1 MDRTRL
7 SRMRL
12 ICFASV
18 LALALGIPS
27 AAQSGGNLVSITA
40 SATEGRAPLLVSFSG
55 SVAKDISATYDWDF
69 GDGSARATG
78 QKVDHT
84 FSAGGFYTVVLTAK
98 DPASTWSGSATVII
112 HAWEK
117 VQVSAT
123 ATPTS
128 GPGPLTVN
136 FYASV
141 SGGKPP
147 YLFYWD
153 LGDGTFL
160 ANEQNP
166 VHTYGASGY
175 YKVLLTVFDSV
186 HGGVLD
192 SHLVVGVTSPGALQG
207 RVGIGSE
214 GSFYLLDGQGITFG
228 VITAKEVSTGKTTQA
243 NIVKGVYSFPALP
256 PGMYDLTASLTYT
269 DFIPYDANLLTYG
282 CPGPSGGTL
291 LKQIISRPVRI
302 DLSAS
307 PQAQDVVFPPPLV
320 FLHGTLDCYQK
331 WYSAGSDPALTRMW
345 DNDARANGYLSF
357 TPNYAWWVSQA
368 TWPQRAEEVYQEIA
382 SDLTGLGSVPP
393 PAVIVAHDMG
403 GLVARALMSG
413 THDSAPL
420 LQNVRRIYLLGTP
433 NSGSDLLL
441 GGGNASPL
449 SQDAIIRRFNQTY
462 TDFGNTEV
470 YAIGGSQGQ
479 WGLINTDGY
488 VSLQSA
494 FTIAQQ
500 VCSTDAFGFPVC
512 KNFPVQM
519 FDSGAGHIFPYGHS
533 DLGSPASAV
542 DIFENTILPWVS
554 GLASARAVLPAMAV
568 IGPMS
573 PAGAIIWGTHTRTI
587 GSNSQSLPPSYRPE
601 VTPEL
606 DLPFQVSKTDGML
619 ISAQVLAG
627 SADFQVVSPSGAV
640 LSGSASSPYGSTQPG
655 FYYNLVNPQPGSYV
669 LKVTPGAGGV
679 TYSATA
685 AEGGVFGVSGF
696 LTQEV
701 YNPGDTALLRLD
713 FDGLSP
719 LVQPSDVSATI
730 TDGSGNLV
738 AQVALY
744 DDGLHQDGQP
754 GDGLYGGTTVAPPV
768 GGSYLVTFVAKGTYQ
783 GAEFSR
789 TDLANLYVVPTT
801 HTLTGQFSDAAADM
815 DKNGALESL
824 RFTAG
829 LTLQAGSTVVVS
841 GDLYD
846 SAGFFLAHAVAQT
859 TGSGQAGDSAVL
871 TFSLQGATCS
881 QFGAP
886 FQVKNILVAEP
897 SSLVPLDVWPGPVA
911 THSYPSTAFACLP
924 GAPHPA
930 PSVANPDQGV
940 QGQSLSVSVSGV
952 NFQKGAVLTSDAG
965 LAFSGTTFFSNTLL
979 STRLSIPSGASP
991 GMHAV
996 TVTNPDGTSGT
1007 IQGAFSVITNHPP
1020 TVYIFTPAPDTVVTG
1035 PLTVAATA
1043 TDDVAVQSVAFIL
1056 DGAPMATV
1064 TSYPFRW
1071 TLDGASLASG
1081 THTITAR
1088 ATDGSGLTSEDS
1100 VVVYKD
1106 PPVVSSITKLAN
1118 PFRLKITGSNFLPGC
1133 EVFIGPDTLPWSN
1146 VRQKDGNTLLVKG
1159 GATLKARFPRGQA
1172 VSISIKNPNGTKGQ
1186 GSFMIP

>member
-1 MDRTRL
+1 MDRTRMN
-7 SRMRL
+7 RMLL
-12 ICFASV
+12 ISFASV
-18 LALALGIPS
+18 FALALGLPS
-27 AAQSGGNLVSITA
+27 VAQSGGNPVSIIA
-40 SATEGRAPLLVSFSG
+40 SATEGPAPLLVSFSG
-55 SVAKDISATYDWDF
+55 AVAKDIQATYNWDF
-69 GDGSARATG
+69 GDGSAHSSE

-84 FSAGGFYTVVLTAK
+84 FPVGGFYTVVLTVK
-98 DPASTWSGSATVII
+98 DPASAWSGSATVII
-112 HAWEK
+112 HAWDK
-117 VQVSAT
+117 VRASAT
-123 ATPTS
+123 ASPTS
-128 GPGPLTVN
+128 GAGPLTVN

-153 LGDGTFL
+153 FGDGTGMSK
-160 ANEQNP
+160 EQNP
-166 VHTYGASGY
+166 VHIYSTSGHY
-175 YKVLLTVFDSV
+175 NVFLTVFDSV
-186 HGGVLD
+186 HGGALV

-228 VITAKEVSTGKTTQA
+228 VITAKEVFTGKTTQA
-243 NIVKGVYSFPALP
+243 NIVGGIYSFPALP
-256 PGMYDLTASLTYT
+256 PGTYDLTASLTYT
-269 DFIPYDANLLTYG
+269 DFIPYDADLLTYG

-357 TPNYAWWVSQA
+357 TPNYAWWVTQA
-368 TWPQRAEEVYQEIA
+368 SWPQRAEEVYQELA
-382 SDLTGLGSVPP
+382 SDLTGLSSVPP

-403 GLVARALMSG
+403 GLVARVLMSG
-413 THDSAPL
+413 THDSDPL
-420 LQNVRRIYLLGTP
+420 LQKVRRIYLLGTP
-433 NSGSDLLL
+433 NSGSDLLV

-462 TDFGNTEV
+462 PDFGGAEV

-479 WGLINTDGY
+479 WGLANTDGS

-533 DLGSPASAV
+533 DLGSPTSAV
-542 DIFENTILPWVS
+542 DILENTIIPWVS
-554 GLASARAVLPAMAV
+554 GLSAARAPLPAMAV
-568 IGPMS
+568 IGPRS
-573 PAGAIIWGTHTRTI
+573 PVGATIWGTSTRTI
-587 GSNSQSLPPSYRPE
+587 GSGSKSLPPSYRPE
-601 VTPEL
+601 AAPEL

-640 LSGSASSPYGSTQPG
+640 LSGSASSPY
-655 FYYNLVNPQPGSYV
+655 YYNLVNPQPGSYV
-669 LKVTPGAGGV
+669 LKVTPGAEGV
-679 TYSATA
+679 MYSATA

-696 LTQEV
+696 LTQDV

-719 LVQPSDVSATI
+719 LVRPSDVTATI

-744 DDGLHQDGQP
+744 DDGLHQDGQA

-768 GGSYLVTFVAKGTYQ
+768 AGSYSVAFVAHGTYQ
-783 GAEFSR
+783 GAEFGR

-801 HTLTGQFSDAAADM
+801 HMLTGQFSEAPADM
-815 DKNGALESL
+815 DNNGSLESL

-846 SAGFFLAHAVAQT
+846 SAGFFIAHAVAQT
-859 TGSGQAGDSAVL
+859 TGSSQAGDSAVL
-871 TFSLQGATCS
+871 TFSLQGITCS
-881 QFGAP
+881 QVGAP
-886 FQVKNILVAEP
+886 FQVRNLMVAEP

-911 THSYPSTAFACLP
+911 TNAYPSTAFACLP
-924 GAPHPA
+924 GSPHPA
-930 PSVANPDQGV
+930 PSVVNPDQAV
-940 QGQSLSVSVSGV
+940 QGQALSVNVSGV
-952 NFQKGAVLTSDAG
+952 NFQKGATLASDAG
-965 LAFSGTTFFSNTLL
+965 LAFSGTTFFSNSLL
-979 STRLSIPSGASP
+979 STRLFVLPGASP
-991 GMHAV
+991 GAHAF

-1007 IQGAFSVITNHPP
+1007 VQGAFTVITNRPP
-1020 TVYIFTPAPDTVVTG
+1020 SVYIFTPEPDAVVNG
-1035 PLTVAATA
+1035 PLIVAARA

-1056 DGAPMATV
+1056 DGVPMATV
-1064 TSYPFRW
+1064 ASYPFQW
-1071 TLDGASLASG
+1071 TLDGVSLASG

-1088 ATDGSGLTSEDS
+1088 ATDGTGLTSEDS

-1118 PFRLKITGSNFLPGC
+1118 PFRLKVTGSNFQPGC
-1133 EVFIGPDTLPWSN
+1133 QVFIGTDIAPWGN
-1146 VRQKDGNTLLVKG
+1146 VRMKDGGTLLIKG
-1159 GATLKARFPRGQA
+1159 GASLKARFPRGQA

-1186 GSFMIP
+1186 GSFKIP